1 MVPIAGAACLAATN
15 RDAKEVVVPKLVI
28 FRGDAVE
35 KEVHLARKPLRIGR
49 HERNDVVLDDSA
61 NGVSRFHAE
70 LRPEGSNYFIVDL
83 QSRNGIW
90 LNGRRVKEKAALTP
104 GVSVTIGGFELT
116 LEDDTS
122 SSVYNSPSPSPAE
135 VTVAEKPRAKKE
147 ESGRQSAR
155 PSARASSRPANRRQI
170 VLWSAVG
177 GVLLLVI
184 VGTLGVVRYVTRS
197 PTVAEVIAPP
207 VVVEPPPPP
216 PPPPEDPNK
225 AIIEQRLAEARVKID
240 ARDYAGALTDDL
252 SPVLELEPDN
262 ATALAMKKEADDA
275 IAAAAAAA
283 KSLAVKPTPAADP
296 DTPGIP
302 RRPDESQAEYAAR
315 VRRVQI
321 ELADGRASLEKS
333 DYVTALGHFRN
344 AQRDQPGYEG
354 VEGLITDAQA
364 RQRKAVEDA
373 VKNGQSYEGLKRP
386 RDARLFYRQALT
398 IDPSSGIARERE
410 NTLKAQ
416 MTAEANKLATQASAA
431 AKLGQVSQAIQL
443 YQQIVDMMLPGDEA
457 KDNAERQLRELKQ

>member
-1 MVPIAGAACLAATN
+1 M
-15 RDAKEVVVPKLVI
+15 PKLVV

-35 KEVHLARKPLRIGR
+35 KEVRLARKPLRIGR
-49 HERNDVVLDDSA
+49 HERNDVVLDDAA

-122 SSVYNSPSPSPAE
+122 SSVHDSPSPSPAE
-135 VTVAEKPRAKKE
+135 ATVAEKPRVKKE
-147 ESGRQSAR
+147 ESARPPAR
-155 PSARASSRPANRRQI
+155 PSARAPYRPANRRQI

-184 VGTLGVVRYVTRS
+184 VGTLGVVRYVTRA
-197 PTVAEVIAPP
+197 PAVAEVVAPP
-207 VVVEPPPPP
+207 VSVEPTPPP

-225 AIIEQRLAEARVKID
+225 AIIEQHLAEARVKID
-240 ARDYAGALTDDL
+240 ARDFAGALADDL
-252 SPVLELEPDN
+252 SPVIELEPDN

-283 KSLAVKPTPAADP
+283 RSLAVKPTPAADLE
-296 DTPGIP
+296 TPGIP

-333 DYVTALGHFRN
+333 DYVTAIGHFRN
-344 AQRDQPGYEG
+344 VERDQPGYQG
-354 VEGLITDAQA
+354 VEGLIADTQA
-364 RQRKAVEDA
+364 RLRKALEDA
-373 VKNGQSYEGLKRP
+373 LKNAQSYEDLKRP
-386 RDARLFYRQALT
+386 RDARLFYRQALS
-398 IDPSSGIARERE
+398 IDPGYGIARIRE
-410 NTLKAQ
+410 TTLKAQ
-416 MTAEANKLATQASAA
+416 MTAEANELANQASAA
-431 AKLGQVSQAIQL
+431 AKLGQVPRAIQL

-457 KDNAERQLRELKQ
+457 KDDAERELQELKR